1 MFMQSNDKINLK
13 KITLIHELH
22 ILKNKIP
29 LCSFYIKYQFVKV
42 IDEYVK
48 SKRNLISA
56 DPLFDCI
63 MNKV

>member
-1 MFMQSNDKINLK
+1 MQSDDKINLK

-22 ILKNKIP
+22 ILKIP
-29 LCSFYIKYQFVKV
+29 LCSFYLKYQFVKV